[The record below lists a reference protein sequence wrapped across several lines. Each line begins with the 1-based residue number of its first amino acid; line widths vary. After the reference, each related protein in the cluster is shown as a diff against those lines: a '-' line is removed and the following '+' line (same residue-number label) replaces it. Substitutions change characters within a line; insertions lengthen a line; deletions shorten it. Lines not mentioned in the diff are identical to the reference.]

1 MYSRLFVPVCLVAM
15 IVLTACGSAYNITN
29 VPTAVVFTESAVKE
43 FKSEAGGFSVM
54 TAAELQEQV
63 FPAVTMGVSR
73 PEIHSFSGKLT
84 DLSYGVSY
92 YTLSEYYASSGAD
105 PSSASPESLLG
116 IADSYFFIDGLPG
129 SPTTLGA
136 DGYYSRELSF
146 EHQESKY
153 KARLILSANSDH
165 PAGDDNR
172 VYAVFVSAPIGL
184 FDETAADD
192 FLNSFKLLR

>member
-1 MYSRLFVPVCLVAM
+1 MYTRLSLLLSLIVM
-15 IVLTACGSAYNITN
+15 ISLSACGN
-29 VPTAVVFTESAVKE
+29 VSTESAAKE
-43 FKSEAGGFSVM
+43 FKSDDGGFSVM
-54 TAAELQEQV
+54 TASELREQV
-63 FPAVTMGVSR
+63 FPAVTAGVSR
-73 PEIHSFSGKLT
+73 PEIHSFSGKLN

-105 PSSASPESLLG
+105 PSSAGPESLLG

-129 SPTTLGA
+129 SPATLGA
-136 DGYYSRELSF
+136 DGYYRRDLSF
-146 EHQESKY
+146 EHQEIKY
-153 KARLILSANSDH
+153 KAHLILSANSDH
-165 PAGDDNR
+165 PDEDDDR